1 MRRAPKRYA
10 LPNDPPGITNQP
22 HLQESCLS
30 MADMTTSMKEE
41 ITIESRIPG
50 VPSSVELE
58 DAPLAFVGQEDLLLS
73 RALEGDPRS
82 FSTLCDRYRNRV
94 WRIISSVA
102 RGPDVDDLAQEAII
116 KAFNALKSY
125 RGEAS
130 FEAWLCR
137 IALNVA
143 HDYQRSAWRRRVVF
157 WQDDPVVPE
166 VPGESTEGMLIQREM
181 QKRIRKAVAALPD
194 RQRSPLWLHYFEG
207 FTLAEIARLEDVSES
222 TLRSRVQA
230 GLKRLA
236 MSLHDLP
243 DALPGADLRLGA
255 ESKGCYL

>member
-1 MRRAPKRYA
+1 VSFLIEDDHLLRKA
-10 LPNDPPGITNQP
+10 L
-22 HLQESCLS
+22 S
-30 MADMTTSMKEE
+30 
-41 ITIESRIPG
+41 
-50 VPSSVELE
+50 
-58 DAPLAFVGQEDLLLS
+58 
-73 RALEGDPRS
+73 GDSRS
-82 FSTLCDRYRNRV
+82 FALLCDRYRSRV

-116 KAFNALKSY
+116 KAYNALRSY

-157 WQDDPVVPE
+157 WKDDPIIPE
-166 VPGESTEGMLIQREM
+166 EPGESTDGVLIQREI
-181 QKRIRKAVAALPD
+181 QRKIRKAVAVLPD
-194 RQRSPLWLHYFEG
+194 HQRSPLWLHYFEG
-207 FTLAEIARLEDVSES
+207 FTLAEIARLEGVSES

-243 DALPGADLRLGA
+243 DALPGAGLRLGA
-255 ESKGCYL
+255 ESKGSYL

>member
-1 MRRAPKRYA
+1 MSFLIEDDHLLRKA
-10 LPNDPPGITNQP
+10 L
-22 HLQESCLS
+22 S
-30 MADMTTSMKEE
+30 
-41 ITIESRIPG
+41 
-50 VPSSVELE
+50 
-58 DAPLAFVGQEDLLLS
+58 
-73 RALEGDPRS
+73 GDSRS
-82 FSTLCDRYRNRV
+82 FALLCDRYRSRV

-116 KAFNALKSY
+116 KAYNALRSY

-157 WQDDPVVPE
+157 WKDDPIIPE
-166 VPGESTEGMLIQREM
+166 EPGESTDGVLIQREI
-181 QKRIRKAVAALPD
+181 QRKIRKAVAVLPD
-194 RQRSPLWLHYFEG
+194 HQRSPLWLHYFEG
-207 FTLAEIARLEDVSES
+207 FTLAEIARLEGVSES

-243 DALPGADLRLGA
+243 DALPGAGLRLGA
-255 ESKGCYL
+255 ESKGSYL

>member
-1 MRRAPKRYA
+1 MEPEPTIVSRNAPSA
-10 LPNDPPGITNQP
+10 
-22 HLQESCLS
+22 
-30 MADMTTSMKEE
+30 
-41 ITIESRIPG
+41 
-50 VPSSVELE
+50 SSVKVE
-58 DAPLAFVGQEDLLLS
+58 DAHVLLVGNDDRLLEKALAGDA
-73 RALEGDPRS
+73 RA
-82 FSTLCDRYRNRV
+82 FATLCDRYRTRV

-116 KAFNALKSY
+116 KAYNALRSY

-143 HDYQRSAWRRRVVF
+143 HDYQRSAWKRRVVF
-157 WQDDPVVPE
+157 WKDDPVIPE
-166 VPGESTEGMLIQREM
+166 EPGETTEGMLIQREV
-181 QKRIRKAVAALPD
+181 QRRIRKAVAVLPE

-207 FTLAEIARLEDVSES
+207 FTLAEIARLEEVSES

-236 MSLHDLP
+236 MTLHDLP
-243 DALPGADLRLGA
+243 DALPGAGA
-255 ESKGCYL
+255 RVGTEQEGCYL

>member
-1 MRRAPKRYA
+1 MQE
-10 LPNDPPGITNQP
+10 DP
-22 HLQESCLS
+22 
-30 MADMTTSMKEE
+30 TTG
-41 ITIESRIPG
+41 SRISAPASSIG
-50 VPSSVELE
+50 VEEAQVS
-58 DAPLAFVGQEDLLLS
+58 FVGDDDHLL
-73 RALEGDPRS
+73 RKALAGDSRS
-82 FSTLCDRYRNRV
+82 FATLCDRYRNRV

-116 KAFNALKSY
+116 KAYNALRTY

-157 WQDDPVVPE
+157 WKDDPVIPDEPGPSTDNVLIERE
-166 VPGESTEGMLIQREM
+166 VQR
-181 QKRIRKAVAALPD
+181 KIRKAVAVLPEH
-194 RQRSPLWLHYFEG
+194 QRSPLWLHYFEG
-207 FTLAEIARLEDVSES
+207 FTLAEIARLEGVSES

-243 DALPGADLRLGA
+243 DALPSTGLRLGA

>member
-1 MRRAPKRYA
+1 V
-10 LPNDPPGITNQP
+10 NDD
-22 HLQESCLS
+22 H
-30 MADMTTSMKEE
+30 
-41 ITIESRIPG
+41 
-50 VPSSVELE
+50 
-58 DAPLAFVGQEDLLLS
+58 LLS
-73 RALEGDPRS
+73 KALAGDPRS
-82 FSTLCDRYRNRV
+82 FATLCDRYRSRV
-94 WRIISSVA
+94 WRIICSVA

-116 KAFNALKSY
+116 KAFNALRTY

-157 WQDDPVVPE
+157 WKDDPVIPE
-166 VPGESTEGMLIQREM
+166 EPAESTDGVLIQREV
-181 QKRIRKAVAALPD
+181 QRRIRKAVATLPEH
-194 RQRSPLWLHYFEG
+194 QRSPLWLHYFEG
-207 FTLAEIARLEDVSES
+207 FTLAEIARLEGVSES

-243 DALPGADLRLGA
+243 DTLTDSISGAGLRPAA
-255 ESKGCYL
+255 ESKGSYL